1 MLNAQQIE
9 SIADFVQ
16 QQGPSEETIAALRET
31 YSDCHFT
38 YCIDDDMGA
47 AKPYMEKESFN
58 IYLVDS
64 RDHCAALTTDDAN
77 ASGLVIA
84 EVLE

>member
-1 MLNAQQIE
+1 
-9 SIADFVQ
+9 
-16 QQGPSEETIAALRET
+16 
-31 YSDCHFT
+31 
-38 YCIDDDMGA
+38 MGA
-47 AKPYMEKESFN
+47 AKPYMEKDSFN

-64 RDHCAALTTDDAN
+64 RDHCASLTTDDAN

>member
-1 MLNAQQIE
+1 MLNARQIE
-9 SIADFVQ
+9 SIVTFVQ
-16 QQGPSEETIAALRET
+16 ERGPSEETVAALREN
-31 YSDCHFT
+31 YGDCHFT

-47 AKPYMEKESFN
+47 AKPYMEKDSFN

-64 RDHCAALTTDDAN
+64 RDHCASLTTDDTN

>member
-1 MLNAQQIE
+1 MLNTQQIE

-16 QQGPSEETIAALRET
+16 QQGASEETIAALRAN
-31 YSDCHFT
+31 YDGCHFT

-64 RDHCAALTTDDAN
+64 RDHCASLTTDDAN

-84 EVLE
+84 EVLD